1 MAKRIWS
8 CKIGEE
14 FPEELPPGA
23 DGPMREA
30 VQRAYREITGVD
42 AEFTFSGWAGELDEY
57 ERAVVSPEEPI
68 PLSELKRGGP
78 PTETDRLRRD

>member
-14 FPEELPPGA
+14 FPEELPPGS

-42 AEFTFSGWAGELDEY
+42 AEFIFSGWNGALDEV
-57 ERAVVSPEEPI
+57 ERRVVMEECT
-68 PLSELKRGGP
+68 PLEDHKKGGP
-78 PTETDRLRRD
+78 TTGRLRRD